1 MSLTLL
7 DGKDCRPLAVI
18 RGKSDKKLNN
28 EILYTTMDDGKHN
41 MQSLELECDMKYQ
54 PIPDITMERCIS
66 YVAGK
71 SGSGKST
78 YCANWLREYKKIYP
92 DNPIFLFSEVDSD
105 EILDAVGL
113 ERIKIDTSL
122 VTHPI
127 TLEQFED
134 SCIVFDDVDDIDD
147 AKIRKAVFGILNKG
161 LQMGRHHRI
170 SMLVTYHL
178 ITNGKETRKI
188 LNEAHT
194 ITIFPRSGKVKGM
207 KYFLTEY
214 LDLDREQKK
223 KLRSLPSRWVMIKN
237 TAPMCVLSEHDAYIL
252 KDNDDSSDDDK
263 PVKKRR

>member
-1 MSLTLL
+1 MSLTLE
-7 DGKDCRPLAVI
+7 DSKNSKPLAVI

-28 EILYTTMDDGKHN
+28 EILYATMDDGKGT
-41 MQSLELECDMKYQ
+41 MQSLELECGMTFQ

-92 DNPIFLFSEVDSD
+92 DNPIYLFSEVDSD